1 MKKYRTGFLLSTIS
15 LHLLRAFAYGK
26 YLKKLIRELM
36 EKSTFGHQWIFM
48 QWKNLQV

>member
-1 MKKYRTGFLLSTIS
+1 MKKYRSGFLLSTIS

-26 YLKKLIRELM
+26 YLEKLIRELM

-48 QWKNLQV
+48 